1 MHLRTPPSHLRPA
14 LVPFAVL
21 FCFLLVSRA
30 LLAQPVDAPVMPL
43 SELHAGQKGEVWTV
57 FKGSK
62 PEAFAVEV
70 TGVLQNALGPG
81 KNLILCELTDP
92 RIQPMGAVAGMSGSP
107 LYIDGKVV
115 GVLAYQIQ
123 RFETVRYAGFTP
135 IADMLEVS
143 ALPAALN
150 PAGNPIPIPIK
161 GASERRTAQMDSS
174 AEMRPFAPVFSL
186 GGLSPEVA
194 TLLAPQFQALGMNAI
209 ALGGSTAGSSS
220 EVPAI
225 NAELKPGDVVAAALA
240 VGDISIAATGTVS
253 HVDGQRILAFGH
265 PMLSLGA
272 TELPMASAEVVAIL
286 PSQLNSV
293 KVSNTGQIIGSF
305 SQDRLSGV
313 YGEIGRQPKMVPVDI
328 ELPSRLN
335 RKALH
340 FSVVR
345 QEQILPVIAASGL
358 AQAVSGSNEAGFS
371 KGFRLVSTVEF
382 PGEEPL
388 RFSQIYPGP
397 QGFQQGIAEFVS
409 KLQQCL
415 YNPFERTFPEHI
427 RFSVSEITDVPIGFL
442 DVVQISHTEATPGTN
457 VTVTVNWHDFQQ
469 AARTES
475 LSIPVPAS
483 WTGKQLEVVLVP
495 GALLD
500 ELTGQPKAVS
510 VLEHNS
516 FSEFLGA
523 LRQSRP
529 TDGLYLAVLEKTR
542 LFSDQRS
549 LTPELPGSLERI
561 AHAADD
567 SRFQRR
573 DAAAILWESQLM
585 TGRLFSGQFRKALT
599 VTD

>member
-1 MHLRTPPSHLRPA
+1 MQLRTPQSHPKPA
-14 LVPFAVL
+14 LVPL
-21 FCFLLVSRA
+21 A
-30 LLAQPVDAPVMPL
+30 LLLSALLLGPSLVAQPVDAPVMPL
-43 SELHAGQKGEVWTV
+43 SELHPGQKGEVWTV
-57 FKGSK
+57 FKGNK

-70 TGVLQNALGPG
+70 TGILQNALGPG

-143 ALPAALN
+143 AMPTAIA
-150 PAGNPIPIPIK
+150 PAGNPLPIPIK
-161 GASERRTAQMDSS
+161 GASSRRTAQTDYPADMH
-174 AEMRPFAPVFSL
+174 PFAPVFSV
-186 GGLSPEVA
+186 GGISPQVA
-194 TLLAPQFQALGMNAI
+194 ALLAPQFQMLGLDSI
-209 ALGGSTAGSSS
+209 ALGGSSEGSSS
-220 EVPAI
+220 EVPAV
-225 NAELKPGDVVAAALA
+225 NVELKPGDVVAAALA

-253 HVDGQRILAFGH
+253 HVDGKRVLAFGH

-305 SQDRLSGV
+305 SQDRLSGI
-313 YGEIGRQPKMVPVDI
+313 YGEIGRQPQLVPVDI
-328 ELPSRLN
+328 DLPARMK

-358 AQAVSGSNEAGFS
+358 AQAVSGSNEAGFA

-382 PGEEPL
+382 PGEAPL
-388 RFSQIYPGP
+388 HFSQLYPGP
-397 QGFQQGIAEFVS
+397 QGFQQGVGEFVG

-415 YNPFERTFPEHI
+415 YNPFERVFPEHI
-427 RFSVSEITDVPIGFL
+427 HFSVEEISDVPLGFL
-442 DVVQISHTEATPGTN
+442 DLLQISRSEASPGAT
-457 VTVTVNWHDFQQ
+457 VAVTVNWHDYQQ
-469 AARTES
+469 ASRTES
-475 LSIPVPAS
+475 VSIPIPSA
-483 WTGKQLEVVLVP
+483 WAGKQLEVVLVP
-495 GALLD
+495 GATLD
-500 ELTGQPKAVS
+500 ELAGNSKNVS

-516 FSEFLGA
+516 FSEYLETV
-523 LRQSRP
+523 RQSRA

-549 LTPELPGSLERI
+549 TTPELPGSLERI
-561 AHAADD
+561 AHGADD

-573 DAAAILWESQLM
+573 DAAAILWQTQLM
-585 TGRLFSGQFRKALT
+585 PGRLFTAQVRKPLT

>member
-1 MHLRTPPSHLRPA
+1 MPHRPA
-14 LVPFAVL
+14 LIPFAYL
-21 FCFLLVSRA
+21 LGCFAAAAS
-30 LLAQPVDAPVMPL
+30 LLAQPVGAPVMPL

-62 PEAFAVEV
+62 SEPFAVEV
-70 TGVLQNALGPG
+70 TGILQNALGPG

-143 ALPAALN
+143 ALPSSLA
-150 PAGNPIPIPIK
+150 PIGNPLPIPIK
-161 GASERRTAQMDSS
+161 GASASERRTAQLDAS
-174 AEMRPFAPVFSL
+174 AQLHPFAPVFSL
-186 GGLSPEVA
+186 GGLSPDVA
-194 TLLAPQFQALGMNAI
+194 ALLTPQFQALGLNSI
-209 ALGGSTAGSSS
+209 ALGGNTTGAAS

-225 NAELKPGDVVAAALA
+225 NVALKPGDVVAAALA
-240 VGDISIAATGTVS
+240 IGDISIAATGTVS

-272 TELPMASAEVVAIL
+272 TELPMVAAEVVAIL

-293 KVSNTGQIIGSF
+293 KLSNTGQIIGSF
-305 SQDRLSGV
+305 SQDRLSGI
-313 YGEIGRQPKMVPVDI
+313 YGEIGRQPALVPVDI
-328 ELPSRLN
+328 ELPARLN

-345 QEQILPVIAASGL
+345 QEQILPVIAATGL
-358 AQAVSGSNEAGFS
+358 AQAVSGSNEAGFA
-371 KGFRLVSTVEF
+371 KGIRLTSTVKF
-382 PGEEPL
+382 PGETPL
-388 RFSQIYPGP
+388 VFSQLYPGP
-397 QGFQQGIAEFVS
+397 QGFRQGVGEFVS

-415 YNPFERTFPEHI
+415 YNPFERIFPEHI
-427 RFSVSEITDVPIGFL
+427 HFSVEEIADVPIGFI
-442 DVVQISHTEATPGTN
+442 DSVQLSRNEASPGTN
-457 VTVTVNWHDFQQ
+457 VTVTIAWHDFQQ

-475 LSIPVPAS
+475 LDLSIPAA
-483 WTGKQLEVVLVP
+483 WAGKKLEVVLVP

-500 ELTGQPKAVS
+500 ELTGRDKTES
-510 VLEHNS
+510 VLDHTN
-516 FSEFLGA
+516 FSEYLAA

-549 LTPELPGSLERI
+549 LTPDLPGSLERI
-561 AHAADD
+561 ARTADEA
-567 SRFQRR
+567 RFQRR
-573 DAAAILWESQLM
+573 DAAAVLWENKLM
-585 TGRLFSGQFRKALT
+585 PGRLFTAQFRKPLT

>member
-1 MHLRTPPSHLRPA
+1 MPSNTPQSP
-14 LVPFAVL
+14 AVL
-21 FCFLLVSRA
+21 PLA
-30 LLAQPVDAPVMPL
+30 LLLGFLALFDPLAAQPVNAPVMPL

-62 PEAFAVEV
+62 PESFSVEV

-107 LYIDGKVV
+107 LYIDGKVA

-143 ALPAALN
+143 ALPAALG
-150 PAGNPIPIPIK
+150 PATGNPIPIPIK
-161 GASERRTAQMDSS
+161 GASDRRTAQTDL

-186 GGLSPEVA
+186 GGLSPQVA
-194 TLLAPQFQALGMNAI
+194 SLFAPQFQALGMDAI
-209 ALGGSTAGSSS
+209 ALGGSTEGSSS
-220 EVPAI
+220 EVPAV
-225 NAELKPGDVVAAALA
+225 NVELRPGDVVAAALA

-253 HVDGQRILAFGH
+253 HVDGRRILAFGH
-265 PMLSLGA
+265 PMLSLGT
-272 TELPMASAEVVAIL
+272 TEIPMAAAEVVAIL

-293 KVSNTGQIIGSF
+293 KVSNTGQIIGAF
-305 SQDRLSGV
+305 SQDRLSGI
-313 YGEIGRQPKMVPVDI
+313 YGEIGRQPQLVPIDI
-328 ELPSRLN
+328 ELPARLN

-358 AQAVSGSNEAGFS
+358 AQAVAGSNEAGFA

-382 PGEEPL
+382 PGEAPL
-388 RFSQIYPGP
+388 KFSQLYPGP
-397 QGFQQGIAEFVS
+397 QGFQQGVTEFVG

-415 YNPFERTFPEHI
+415 FNPFERIFPSHI
-427 RFSVSEITDVPIGFL
+427 HFSVEEIPEVPLGFVDVMQ
-442 DVVQISHTEATPGTN
+442 VSRTETSPGAN
-457 VTVTVNWHDFQQ
+457 LTVTVNWHDFQQ

-475 LSIPVPAS
+475 LSIPVPAK
-483 WTGKQLEVVLVP
+483 WAGKQLEVVLVP

-500 ELTGQPKAVS
+500 ELTGRPKTES
-510 VLEHNS
+510 VLEHNN
-516 FSEFLGA
+516 FSEYLDA

-561 AHAADD
+561 AHAADE

-573 DAAAILWESQLM
+573 EATAILWEARLMPGRIFSSQ
-585 TGRLFSGQFRKALT
+585 SRKPLT